1 MPVLVLPSNDNARL
15 GFLKSTQNADQKDKA
30 EGRNYVYPETMENVT
45 TFVPV
50 FGEGLSKQAARLST
64 RSTEVEEKNVAY
76 AEMMTYIRDG
86 AEVLKRMV
94 YRLKLPAQ
102 TFLLYGM
109 PLDGKT
115 PEFGTQVETFEFVD
129 QFINGDIESGKLGNP
144 RISCPTVEEIKGKK
158 DIAKKEYDDV
168 VVADRAYAAVEKE
181 LAGLRL
187 TADENIQDVMA
198 DLRRS
203 LRKLTPPAQRRIMMS
218 YGARFKFLPGEPEEL
233 PPETASVEK
242 EPAAAGA

>member
-1 MPVLVLPSNDNARL
+1 MPSLILPSNDNARL
-15 GFLKSTQNADQKDKA
+15 GFLKSTQNADQKDKT
-30 EGRNYVYPETMENVT
+30 EGRTYVYPETMEQVNS
-45 TFVPV
+45 FVPV
-50 FGEGLSKQAARLST
+50 FGESLIKEAARLSS
-64 RSTEVEEKNVAY
+64 RSKEVEEKNVTY
-76 AEMMTYIRDG
+76 SEMMTYIRDG

-144 RISCPTVEEIKGKK
+144 QIACPTVQEIKEKK

-168 VVADRAYAAVEKE
+168 VVADRAYTAVEKE
-181 LAGLRL
+181 LGGLRL
-187 TADENIQDVMA
+187 TADENIQDVIA

-203 LRKLTPPAQRRIMMS
+203 LRK
-218 YGARFKFLPGEPEEL
+218 
-233 PPETASVEK
+233 
-242 EPAAAGA
+242 